1 MGTEGRRTMRKARR
15 TAASA
20 VLGLLVGMTLMG
32 TALAQSAT
40 PTGSA
45 SPSQGSG
52 ITFVEGTVNDMRT
65 INPFKALE
73 TPEFEVLSLNY
84 DMLENFAQAD
94 LGPAPGL
101 ATDWTTS
108 EDQLTWTFNI
118 RSGVTW
124 QDGEPLTA
132 NDIAYTYN
140 TVLDCHL
147 GNQLSY
153 LPFTDSVT
161 ATSATT
167 LEWKTTVPTVAP
179 TLPPWVYIVPEHIWG
194 SMSCDELKKAPNF
207 EDGKPVIGSGPFQ
220 LTAWTK
226 GESWTMQAN
235 KDYWAGAPHIDTFVV
250 RKFNNAEAMVTA
262 LKNGEID
269 YAAALSPDLFNQL
282 ANDSTDSITTWVGP
296 ATGFTQMSFNMCFP
310 DDPNAAPYCVKN
322 GSTGHPAL
330 QDPVV
335 RTAIATAIDRQT
347 LVDKVLAGYGE
358 AGTTIVPP
366 FAVNF
371 HYEPTPEELATFD
384 IAKANQMLEDAGYVD
399 TNDDGIREM
408 PGGGQELDFRFILR
422 SESDTGP
429 KTGEYVTGWL
439 KQIGIKTESE
449 VVTDN
454 KLVSAW
460 YANDYD
466 MYIWGWAPDPDPDF
480 ILSTFTSDQC
490 GGWSD
495 TCYSNPAYNDLYS
508 QQQTATTLTDRQAI
522 INQMQQII
530 YKDNPELVLYY
541 DKDLEAYNSA
551 KWTGLEAG
559 LSPEPDGFLWN
570 QYTPY
575 SALTLAP
582 VGSGGTV
589 KSSGISPLVWV
600 GILGAV
606 IVVIAIVLLARRGK
620 SDEDAA

>member
-1 MGTEGRRTMRKARR
+1 MRKAHR

-32 TALAQSAT
+32 TALAQTAT

-45 SPSQGSG
+45 STSASESN
-52 ITFVEGTVNDMRT
+52 ITFVEGTTNDIRT
-65 INPFKALE
+65 VNPFKALE

-84 DMLENFAQAD
+84 DLLVNFAQAD

-101 ATDWTTS
+101 ATEWTQS
-108 EDQLTWTFNI
+108 EDKLTWTFTI
-118 RSGVTW
+118 RDNAMW
-124 QDGEPLTA
+124 QDGQPVTA
-132 NDIAYTYN
+132 NDIAYTFN
-140 TVLDCHL
+140 TVLDCRL

-161 ATSATT
+161 ATSDSELVWT
-167 LEWKTTVPTVAP
+167 TTVPTVAP
-179 TLPPWVYIVPEHIWG
+179 TLPPWVYIIPEHVY
-194 SMSCDELKKAPNF
+194 SSLSCDEIKQAPFF
-207 EDGKPVIGSGPFQ
+207 EEGTPSIGSGPFQ
-220 LTAWTK
+220 LTEWTK
-226 GESWTMQAN
+226 GESWTMEAN
-235 KDYWAGAPHIDTFVV
+235 KNYWAGAPHIDTFVV
-250 RKFNNAEAMVTA
+250 RKFNNEEAMVSA
-262 LKNGEID
+262 LVSGEID
-269 YAAALSPDLFNQL
+269 YAAGISPDLFNQL
-282 ANDSTDSITTWVGP
+282 ANDSSDSITTWEGP
-296 ATGFTQMSFNMCFP
+296 AVGFDQMSFNMCNP

-330 QDPVV
+330 RDPVV
-335 RTAIATAIDRQT
+335 RAAIATAIDRQT
-347 LVDKVLAGYGE
+347 LVDKVLAGY
-358 AGTTIVPP
+358 AVPGTTIVPP

-371 HYEPTPEELATFD
+371 HYDPTPEELVTFD
-384 IAKANQMLEDAGYVD
+384 VAKANQMLEDAGYTD
-399 TNDDGIREM
+399 TNDDGVREM
-408 PGGGQELDFRFILR
+408 PGGGEPLDFRFILR
-422 SESDTGP
+422 SESVNGAKD
-429 KTGEYVTGWL
+429 GEYIAGWL
-439 KQIGIKTESE
+439 KQIGINVESE

-454 KLVSAW
+454 KLVDAW

-495 TCYSNPAYNDLYS
+495 TCYSNPTFDDLYT
-508 QQQTATTLTDRQAI
+508 QQQTALDLPSRQDT

-530 YKDNPELVLYY
+530 YTDNPELVLYY

-551 KWTGLEAG
+551 KWTGLEDNI
-559 LSPEPDGFLWN
+559 SPQPEGFLWN
-570 QYTPY
+570 QYTQY

-582 VGSGGTV
+582 VGTGGTV
-589 KSSGISPLVWV
+589 TSSGIKPIVWV

-620 SDEDAA
+620 SDEDTA